1 MSKGKNQHVT
11 KHPNGWQ
18 VKGEHNSKATK
29 VTKTKEEAVEKAKE
43 IAKNQES
50 ELIIH
55 NKNGQIS
62 EKNSYGNDPCP
73 PKDKE

>member
-11 KHPNGWQ
+11 THSDGWQ
-18 VKGEHNSKATK
+18 VKGENNSKATK
-29 VTKTKEEAVEKAKE
+29 VTSTKNEAIE
-43 IAKNQES
+43 IAKKIAQNQKS

-55 NKNGQIS
+55 TKDGKIS

-73 PKDKE
+73 PKDKK